1 MSDKTYVVIT
11 EDEDFC
17 VGDMDA
23 ITDWLCITDVVLAGC
38 TFYELGRKVDIAVQ
52 VVDKK

>member
-17 VGDMDA
+17 VGSMAD
-23 ITDWLCITDVVLAGC
+23 ITDWLCIDGSPFGGC
-38 TFYELGRKVDIAVQ
+38 TFYELGKKVDVVIE